1 MHLQKR
7 NGHSVLYLSRET
19 QSIRIPRDVLRK
31 AVTSALAHL
40 PPGTHNRRKLSIDA
54 LNRAGIK
61 AS

>member
-19 QSIRIPRDVLRK
+19 QSIRIPRDVPRK
-31 AVTSALAHL
+31 SVTSALAHL
-40 PPGTHNRRKLSIDA
+40 PPGTPDRRQRSIDA